1 MSDALLAEI
10 IKELEELRDNPPEI
24 VHIELSPYQ
33 SELWNEGYTLALNEA
48 IELINKKRKR
58 DEN

>member
-1 MSDALLAEI
+1 MSHALLAEI
-10 IKELEELRDNPPEI
+10 IKELEELRDTPPQR
-24 VHIELSPYQ
+24 VHIELTHYH

-58 DEN
+58 AEN

>member
-10 IKELEELRDNPPEI
+10 IKGLEELRDNPPEI

>member
-1 MSDALLAEI
+1 MSHALLAEI

-24 VHIELSPYQ
+24 VHIELSRYQ

>member
-1 MSDALLAEI
+1 MSHTLLAEI
-10 IKELEELRDNPPEI
+10 IKELEELRDNPPQI
-24 VHIELSPYQ
+24 VHIELTRYQ

-58 DEN
+58 GEN

>member
-1 MSDALLAEI
+1 MFHALFTQI
-10 IKELEELRDNPPEI
+10 VKELEELRDNPPEI

-48 IELINKKRKR
+48 IDVINKKEKSVSV
-58 DEN
+58 

>member
-1 MSDALLAEI
+1 MSHALFTQI
-10 IKELEELRDNPPEI
+10 VKELEELRDNPPEI

>member
-1 MSDALLAEI
+1 MSHALFTQI

-48 IELINKKRKR
+48 IVVINKKEKSVSV
-58 DEN
+58 

>member
-1 MSDALLAEI
+1 MSHALFTQI
-10 IKELEELRDNPPEI
+10 VKELEELRDNPPEI

-48 IELINKKRKR
+48 IDVINKKEKSVSV
-58 DEN
+58 

>member
-10 IKELEELRDNPPEI
+10 IKGLEELRDNPPEI

-48 IELINKKRKR
+48 IDVINKKEKSVSV
-58 DEN
+58 

>member
-1 MSDALLAEI
+1 MSHTLLAEI
-10 IKELEELRDNPPEI
+10 IKELEELRDNPPQI
-24 VHIELSPYQ
+24 VHIELTRYQ

-58 DEN
+58 AEN